1 MSATIQTDINSNGVA
16 VVTLNRPQKHN
27 AFDDAII
34 TELQQTFDDIDQ
46 NPNVKVMVLAAQGK
60 SFSAGADLSWMKR
73 MADYSYQ
80 ENFDDAQ
87 ALATMLRTLDQMSKP
102 TIAKVQGAAYGGAV
116 GLVSCCDMAVGTPAA
131 RFCLSEVKL
140 GLVPATISPYVV
152 RAIGL
157 RAARRYC
164 LTAEVIDA
172 NSALDLGLL
181 SAVVEDDQLDTKV
194 SELCDAVLANGQQ
207 AMAAT
212 KKLVAQVA
220 TQDLTADLVEHTSGV
235 IAKARV
241 SNEAQQ
247 RLAEFLNSRD
257 SNKGSEGNKEKSGD
271 DNV

>member
-34 TELQQTFDDIDQ
+34 TELQQTFDDVDQ

-116 GLVSCCDMAVGTPAA
+116 GLVSCCDMAVGTLAA
-131 RFCLSEVKL
+131 RFCLS
-140 GLVPATISPYVV
+140 
-152 RAIGL
+152 L

-181 SAVVEDDQLDTKV
+181 SAVVEDDQLDIKV

>member
-116 GLVSCCDMAVGTPAA
+116 GLVSCCDMAVGTRHYLAICGSCNWLACCTSILPYHRSHRRKFSA
-131 RFCLSEVKL
+131 RL
-140 GLVPATISPYVV
+140 GF
-152 RAIGL
+152 
-157 RAARRYC
+157 
-164 LTAEVIDA
+164 
-172 NSALDLGLL
+172 
-181 SAVVEDDQLDTKV
+181 
-194 SELCDAVLANGQQ
+194 
-207 AMAAT
+207 
-212 KKLVAQVA
+212 
-220 TQDLTADLVEHTSGV
+220 
-235 IAKARV
+235 AKCRCG
-241 SNEAQQ
+241 
-247 RLAEFLNSRD
+247 R
-257 SNKGSEGNKEKSGD
+257 
-271 DNV
+271 